1 MKVLFAFSILF
12 IFLFSCKKD
21 SPSVSS
27 QTITGTLKYTDPAV
41 DGPGLYFET
50 DSREPLLFKNEFSDY
65 YTQYQHYKEWVDVHA
80 RLIFVEVGNGLFI
93 GNGSL
98 PATASNAFDKS
109 CEIGKRISLP
119 RPASCVTRFLKNKFV
134 NLQVQFNSGVPGFDS
149 VDL

>member
-50 DSREPLLFKNEFSDY
+50 NSGEPLLFKNEFSDY

-80 RLIFVEVGNGLFI
+80 RLTFVDNGET
-93 GNGSL
+93 GCSL
-98 PATASNAFDKS
+98 GMVP
-109 CEIGKRISLP
+109 CP
-119 RPASCVTRFLKNKFV
+119 
-134 NLQVQFNSGVPGFDS
+134 LQHLMRLIKVVK
-149 VDL
+149 LEKE